1 MLDFKKEIA
10 NSIAKVV
17 ELNSEE
23 LYTFIEVPKDSV
35 NGDYAFP
42 CFKLAKELRK
52 SPMVI
57 AEEIKEKIEL
67 NNEVIEKVVVVSG
80 YLNFFVNKNKLA
92 EEIVKEFSRNKEYGK
107 SEIGKGK
114 NIVIDYSHPNIAKP
128 FHIGHLRSTVI
139 GQALYNTYEY
149 LGYDVKGLNYL
160 GDYGTQFGKMIE
172 GYKLS
177 KKTL

>member
-1 MLDFKKEIA
+1 MKQNKTVPKSLKNETKQDRPQKSQIKGGKNMLDFKKEIA

-92 EEIVKEFSRNKEYGK
+92 EEIVKEFDEVAAGK
-107 SEIGKGK
+107 
-114 NIVIDYSHPNIAKP
+114 
-128 FHIGHLRSTVI
+128 
-139 GQALYNTYEY
+139 
-149 LGYDVKGLNYL
+149 
-160 GDYGTQFGKMIE
+160 
-172 GYKLS
+172 
-177 KKTL
+177 